1 MPKYR
6 PTAEDEALYGSV
18 KPPGAAPGGA
28 PPPADPNAP
37 PKAGEEGPPR
47 EPETTD
53 EETAESENT
62 AILPNKVLMSPGGE
76 MPKEGDEI
84 VLQVVRVYGDEA
96 EVRYAPKKEPG
107 PDEGPMSSDGEIDA
121 LDKPEMM

>member
-1 MPKYR
+1 M
-6 PTAEDEALYGSV
+6 YGSV
-18 KPPGAAPGGA
+18 KPPGAAPGVPRGTSTA

-121 LDKPEMM
+121 LDKTEMM